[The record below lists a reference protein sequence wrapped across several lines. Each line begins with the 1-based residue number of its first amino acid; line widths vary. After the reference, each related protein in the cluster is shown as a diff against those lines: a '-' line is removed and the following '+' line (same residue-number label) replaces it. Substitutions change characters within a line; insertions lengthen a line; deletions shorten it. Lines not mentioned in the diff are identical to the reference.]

1 MSDIYMNQSTHDIEL
16 VNGVMRLTANNQELA
31 AQRVSIRLSM
41 FKGEWFANILEGIP
55 YLRNDNNTTQILGKS
70 TKEVVDIY
78 LREGI
83 LSEPTIE
90 TLDIYTST
98 LDRSTGGLSVTFE
111 AITTSGETLSVSD
124 LPIII

>member
-1 MSDIYMNQSTHDIEL
+1 
-16 VNGVMRLTANNQELA
+16 
-31 AQRVSIRLSM
+31 M

-98 LDRSTGGLSVTFE
+98 LNRSTGELSVTFE